1 MKYLNLFQVFITI
14 DLICSIQKKIN
25 LIKNCMQ
32 YTYRKLKYQH
42 KQEKSYHQYR
52 QKLTKQMLFLSIQIE
67 INHYKTIRNF
77 NMIYAYEKSIGFKY
91 GEKNEREQISDVKVQ
106 NLISGYLKIKCQKL
120 FCDLISAIY
129 SVLKFVLETFEYK
142 LDVP

>member
-1 MKYLNLFQVFITI
+1 
-14 DLICSIQKKIN
+14 
-25 LIKNCMQ
+25 
-32 YTYRKLKYQH
+32 
-42 KQEKSYHQYR
+42 
-52 QKLTKQMLFLSIQIE
+52 
-67 INHYKTIRNF
+67 
-77 NMIYAYEKSIGFKY
+77 MIYAHEKSIGFKY